1 MSSIMPMIA
10 VPSVDETR
18 AFYVDQ
24 LGFTHK
30 MAVVGKDGALDFC
43 NLVLGEASIM
53 FMRPAPGLETG
64 RLGGGQ
70 PVELYVPVAD
80 VDAFHRQVTANGV
93 PLDEPLTDQWWGD
106 RTFKI
111 TDPNG
116 YRIWFFTKV
125 AEPVP
130 PPGTKIV

>member
-18 AFYVDQ
+18 AFYVEQ
-24 LGFTHK
+24 LGFQHQ

-43 NLVLGEASIM
+43 NLVLGESSLM
-53 FMRPAPGLETG
+53 FHRPGPELDGE
-64 RLGGGQ
+64 RLTGGQ
-70 PVELYVPVAD
+70 PVELYIPVAD
-80 VDAFHRQVTANGV
+80 VDEFHRQVTAKGV
-93 PLDEPLTDQWWGD
+93 RVDEPLTDQWWGD

-116 YRIWFFTKV
+116 YRIWFFATV
-125 AEPVP
+125 GEVVP

>member
-18 AFYVDQ
+18 AYYVDQ
-24 LGFTHK
+24 LGFQHQ
-30 MAVVGKDGALDFC
+30 MAVVGKDGGLDFC
-43 NLVLGEASIM
+43 NLVLGETSVM
-53 FMRPAPGLETG
+53 FTRPGPHLDGQRLTG
-64 RLGGGQ
+64 QQ
-70 PVELYVPVAD
+70 PVELYVPVKD
-80 VDAFHRQVTANGV
+80 VDAYHRQVTANGV
-93 PLDEPLTDQWWGD
+93 AVDDPLTDQWWGD
-106 RTFKI
+106 RTFKV

-116 YRIWFFTKV
+116 YRIWFFTTV

>member
-10 VPSVDETR
+10 VSSVDETR
-18 AFYVDQ
+18 AFYVDK
-24 LGFTHK
+24 LGFKHQ

-43 NLVLGEASIM
+43 NLVLGEASLM
-53 FMRPAPGLETG
+53 FHRPAPGLDAS
-64 RLGGGQ
+64 RLVGGQ
-70 PVELYVPVAD
+70 PVELYVPVED
-80 VDAFHRQVTANGV
+80 VDDYHRRVSGSGVTV
-93 PLDEPLTDQWWGD
+93 DEPLTDQWWGD

-116 YRIWFFTKV
+116 YRIWFFTTV
-125 AEPVP
+125 AEAVP